1 METAPDLPTLM
12 RRLKELT
19 IEVCDL
25 DGVTPDDIG
34 DDERLINGSGKF
46 HLGSLDALEIGAAI
60 ERDYGVRIEDLS
72 AAKAAFRTIRTLAEH
87 VARARGWL

>member
-1 METAPDLPTLM
+1 MEARDLPTLM
-12 RRLKELT
+12 HELKVLT
-19 IEVCDL
+19 IDVCDL
-25 DGVTPDDIG
+25 DGVTPADIG
-34 DDERLINGSGKF
+34 DDERLINGTGAF

-87 VARARGWL
+87 ISRARGWM